1 MSRLRQRAIVIGA
14 GIGGLSA
21 AAALSFHFEEVI
33 VLDRDTL
40 PPSAASRAG
49 TPQDRHPHG
58 ILAGG
63 SQALDTLLPSFAS
76 ALADAGAVPVNV
88 FRDFRFER
96 PDVGCLPRRDSG
108 TTILFAS
115 RPLIEGVLRR
125 QVGALA
131 NVTLRSGCRVTELV
145 ANGTRPSVHSM
156 SGDGEFA
163 AEVADLVVDAGGR
176 GALTLALFDK
186 LGWDRPAET
195 SVGVDISYTTAVLSL
210 PAMTTSRDWEVTITL
225 PDPPHS
231 TTGAVLMPMEGRRC
245 FVTLAEHHAQARP
258 NSWDAMLYELARLKT
273 PTIYEVV
280 RDLSPL
286 EDLRYFVWDESRWRH
301 FERLERLPHGVLPM
315 ADSLCRF
322 NPVYGQGMSVAA
334 LQARLLRDVLGR
346 VAGEIDPI
354 GQLQAQFMSEVGAV
368 LQTPWSMGVNADFA
382 YAGTRG
388 ERPEQYEERRQW
400 ETALFRAVVADP
412 VVQTAFSDVWQL
424 IKPFELLQEPDIHR
438 RIAQASAAAF
448 EGADD

>member
-21 AAALSFHFEEVI
+21 AAALSFHFGEVI

-63 SQALDTLLPSFAS
+63 SQALETLLPGFAS

-115 RPLIEGVLRR
+115 RPLIESVLRR
-125 QVGALA
+125 QVGARA

-145 ANGTRPSVHSM
+145 ANGKPLSVPFM
-156 SGDGEFA
+156 RGVGDFG
-163 AEVADLVVDAGGR
+163 AETADLVVDAGGR
-176 GALTLALFDK
+176 GALTLVLFDK

-210 PAMTTSRDWEVTITL
+210 PAM
-225 PDPPHS
+225 
-231 TTGAVLMPMEGRRC
+231 
-245 FVTLAEHHAQARP
+245 
-258 NSWDAMLYELARLKT
+258 
-273 PTIYEVV
+273 
-280 RDLSPL
+280 
-286 EDLRYFVWDESRWRH
+286 
-301 FERLERLPHGVLPM
+301 
-315 ADSLCRF
+315 
-322 NPVYGQGMSVAA
+322 
-334 LQARLLRDVLGR
+334 
-346 VAGEIDPI
+346 
-354 GQLQAQFMSEVGAV
+354 
-368 LQTPWSMGVNADFA
+368 
-382 YAGTRG
+382 
-388 ERPEQYEERRQW
+388 
-400 ETALFRAVVADP
+400 
-412 VVQTAFSDVWQL
+412 
-424 IKPFELLQEPDIHR
+424 
-438 RIAQASAAAF
+438 
-448 EGADD
+448 